1 MPTEKIGMSLEIG
14 MGFVPY
20 ALIAM
25 LPLAALLATLQTI
38 VAAFA
43 KSYRE
48 AQTYVSL
55 IMFFVSIIPTMIL
68 TFLPIKQQFW
78 MYMVPLMSQQMTITR
93 LLRGD
98 YVPMSGMVI
107 GFLCTS
113 LGVAILAALTV
124 RVYRSERL
132 AISA

>member
-1 MPTEKIGMSLEIG
+1 
-14 MGFVPY
+14 MGQR
-20 ALIAM
+20 
-25 LPLAALLATLQTI
+25 AADVGWLL
-38 VAAFA
+38 FA
-43 KSYRE
+43 
-48 AQTYVSL
+48 

-98 YVPMSGMVI
+98 YVPMSGLLV
-107 GFLCTS
+107 GFVCTS
-113 LGVAILAALTV
+113 LGVAILAWLTV